1 MKTSKVAGL
10 TFGLLLIFAFIV
22 FIYLSKLNKPFLEVS
37 HNTLD
42 FGSVE
47 TDKEFT
53 ITNVAKNRWIL
64 LLGLKPLNYDI
75 EFDQKIDW
83 ISLYPKSGTTEGE
96 VNTVSVKI
104 DKTKLAIGNNSCKVN
119 IKSNG
124 GDKTIEI
131 LAFREKDSIIITEPK
146 PDSTLTVGNKVLVN
160 WESTLGV
167 SNTVD
172 ISLYLNECLIKN
184 VVKEYEYRGDS
195 FSPGTFEWEIEED
208 LIPGGSGYTIRIV
221 DNKNNKLLDEIY
233 PIKIDYPITE
243 IKFENINEAH
253 QKPSTVQY
261 IFSLRD
267 QFNHAVSID
276 RSELD
281 SGTLQIWE
289 NKKEI
294 DYLESHAFLYT
305 QDDFQLQ
312 VLLVL
317 DFSASMKKHNDGI
330 GIMIQGS
337 NSLIDSLKETHEIS
351 VIEFH
356 RQNKEPSILVPF
368 SNDKE
373 FAKKSI
379 ASFASSE
386 IYNDFSVCWDAVH
399 KGLEQ
404 FPEDIDPKV
413 FRTLVFL
420 SDGFDNSSYYQ
431 PKQLISLAN
440 ERNVHIY
447 IIGVGNVHAEDVL
460 KDISEKT
467 GGTYIHAES
476 ICILLERFEQI
487 INDLGGQYKLSY
499 ITPKIPDD
507 GTFNVVS
514 LITHKGV
521 TSYPPLDGQIDASSI
536 YSDTINGIIS
546 FNTHH
551 NISNGT
557 VELLLMCEH
566 APRYIHEFY
575 FNIGTDYKFSVQTV
589 PDKDGGLC
597 ENWKVTTEENGWFRL
612 TSPNPSNPNNDIEFG
627 DIGIIC
633 KIIVHDV
640 PNEKLVIPFELDNSI
655 YKLGQSFGGNETATD
670 KGSSSIW
677 NTEIVV
683 VPEQH

>member
-1 MKTSKVAGL
+1 MKGRNVVGL
-10 TFGLLLIFAFIV
+10 IFGLLLIFALIV
-22 FIYLSKLNKPFLEVS
+22 FIYLSRLNKPFLEVS
-37 HNTLD
+37 LNTLD
-42 FGSVE
+42 FEAIE
-47 TDKEFT
+47 TEKNFT

-64 LLGLKPLNYDI
+64 LLGLKPLSYDI
-75 EFDQKIDW
+75 DYDQAIGW
-83 ISLYPKSGTTEGE
+83 ISLYPKSGTTVGE

-104 DKTKLAIGNNSCKVN
+104 DRTKLAIGNNRCKVTV
-119 IKSNG
+119 KSNG
-124 GDKTIEI
+124 GDETVEI
-131 LAFREKDSIIITEPK
+131 LASREKDSVTVIEPT
-146 PDSTLTVGNKVLVN
+146 PGSTLTVGKNVPIT
-160 WESTLGV
+160 WEATLGV

-172 ISLYLNECLIKN
+172 ISLYSNECLIKN
-184 VVKEYEYRGDS
+184 VTKEYVYRSDH
-195 FSPGTFEWEIEED
+195 FSPGTFEWIIEED
-208 LIPGGSGYTIRIV
+208 LIPGGNGYTIEVV
-221 DNKNNKLLDEIY
+221 DSNNNKLLGKVY
-233 PIKIDYPITE
+233 PIKIDYPLTE

-276 RSELD
+276 RLGPD

-312 VLLVL
+312 VMLVL
-317 DFSASMKKHNDGI
+317 DFSASMKKHNNGI
-330 GIMIQGS
+330 EIMIQGTK
-337 NSLIDSLKETHEIS
+337 SLIDNLKESHEIS

-356 RQNKEPSILVPF
+356 RPNMEPSTLVPF

-373 FAKKSI
+373 FTKKSI
-379 ASFASSE
+379 DDFASSE

-404 FPEDIDPKV
+404 FPEQIDPRV

-431 PKQLISLAN
+431 PEQLISLAN
-440 ERNVHIY
+440 ERDVHVY
-447 IIGVGNVHAEDVL
+447 IIGVDKVHNEDIL
-460 KDISEKT
+460 EDIAEKT
-467 GGTYIHAES
+467 GGTYVHAEN

-499 ITPKIPDD
+499 VTPKKPDD

-536 YSDTINGIIS
+536 YSDTITGIIS
-546 FNTHH
+546 FNTRH
-551 NISNGT
+551 NISNGNI
-557 VELLLMCEH
+557 ELLLMCEH
-566 APRYIHEFY
+566 APRYIREFY
-575 FNIGTDYKFSVQTV
+575 FSLGTDYQFSVQTV

-597 ENWKVTTEENGWFRL
+597 ENWKVTSEENGWFRL
-612 TSPNPSNPNNDIEFG
+612 TSPNPSNPKYDIEFG

-633 KIIVHDV
+633 KVIVQDV
-640 PNEKLVIPFELDNSI
+640 SNENLVIPFKLDNSI
-655 YKLGQSFGGNETATD
+655 YKLGQSFGGTETSAAD
-670 KGSSSIW
+670 KNGIW
-677 NTEIVV
+677 STEINL
-683 VPEQH
+683 QQ